1 MSKIC
6 GEKLRQI
13 SPRILPQYDCPDAIE
28 PFTKKNVMNFFGLE
42 NASKRKEFFDLKN
55 RQKENIR
62 IYSRNKLFKN
72 KIPVRKYYLSFMLLI
87 LLDIVGQIQLNR
99 PFSVKSNYSYV
110 KIKVKGTGYRSVF
123 YNNTE
128 KFFASYYPEEIY
140 INGKKQDIINSSY
153 YFNRTYN
160 YVKLVWNN
168 DIDNP
173 GYMFVGC
180 TDIIEADLSNL
191 DTSRATNMSYIFTDC
206 ISITSL
212 NLNNIDTSN
221 TVLMYD
227 TFRNCTSLT
236 SLNLSSFDTSNV
248 ENMQNLFADCISLSS
263 FDLSNFNTAKVTV
276 FGYMFKNCINLEY
289 LNFKNFVCDSSI
301 WRLELLKNVSQN
313 IVICAD
319 NDREQMESYETR
331 LSDSECYVLTDCSS
345 DWKSLQKMLNTKDN
359 ACVDSCNLNTD
370 FNKEYNFKCYDNCQS
385 GILINDDSN
394 SEISECKCQLDQC
407 LKCPP
412 VPLLKGL
419 CTKCNVDYYP
429 IEKDPENI
437 GEYINCYKDP
447 EGYYL
452 DINAELY
459 KRCHYTCKTC
469 EMKGNYLFHNCK
481 LCNSKFP
488 IEINFNDSNNYINC
502 YKECNYYYFECQNN
516 YHCMI
521 NSSFPNEYPI
531 EIKEAI
537 FHKKIICFEELPEN
551 YYLDNNDNI
560 YKECYNTCITCTKS
574 GNETINNCDEC
585 INNYIFLNESCVP
598 PKNCYID
605 CIFYF
610 YFNEMNQYVCTE
622 SNICP
627 PAYNLLI
634 EQKQKCIDECKKDDE
649 YSFNYNNSCIKEC
662 PENTKIDV
670 DEKKCLDEC
679 LPNQIE
685 LGNECYNNFPNNYH
699 QILNNK
705 NNIFMDNNENF
716 QDKLYNILQQVYS
729 PENGNSLTIQ
739 RNDDIIFQI
748 TDSKTELEL
757 LKNKSNN
764 IQNISI
770 IDLGECETKLREAYH
785 IKENDSLIFI
795 KNEKKSDKAFNK
807 KVDFDVYEPYNKTKL
822 NLSICDGTPINI
834 IIPVELS
841 EETKELYEKM
851 KESGYDMF
859 DINDPFYQDICTPF
873 DSDDGTD
880 MLLSDR
886 VNFIYNNDDTRCQS
900 NCELSFYSLESQYL
914 NCSCSAN
921 EDASDENMEKIE
933 KFTAKKLYE
942 SFYEVLKYSNYD
954 IIKCANAIKNKN
966 IILKNIGSII
976 IIIYFTIYLVCLII
990 YIIKGINPLKTKL
1003 KNNIEKSNDKND
1015 LKLKKNLLF
1024 LFFPPHKYK
1033 RSIKNISKKKSIII
1047 YPNNAEL
1054 VNNKKI
1060 TNRRKL
1066 ETLVIKH
1073 RTNTNDKF
1081 LINSRQ
1087 SSSKNDLNFFPGVK
1101 EKNFSMKKNIL
1112 RFNTDIRQEEKKDY
1126 DDYELNEL
1134 EYKEA
1139 VKYDKRS
1146 LLQIYWAILKREHL
1160 IIFTFINCQD
1170 YNLLFYFFR
1179 MNQCINYF

>member
-1 MSKIC
+1 MKNKRKFEYNNIC
-6 GEKLRQI
+6 
-13 SPRILPQYDCPDAIE
+13 YDDCPSGTYKIYQNRYKC
-28 PFTKKNVMNFFGLE
+28 TVNV
-42 NASKRKEFFDLKN
+42 
-55 RQKENIR
+55 
-62 IYSRNKLFKN
+62 
-72 KIPVRKYYLSFMLLI
+72 
-87 LLDIVGQIQLNR
+87 
-99 PFSVKSNYSYV
+99 
-110 KIKVKGTGYRSVF
+110 
-123 YNNTE
+123 
-128 KFFASYYPEEIY
+128 
-140 INGKKQDIINSSY
+140 
-153 YFNRTYN
+153 
-160 YVKLVWNN
+160 
-168 DIDNP
+168 
-173 GYMFVGC
+173 
-180 TDIIEADLSNL
+180 
-191 DTSRATNMSYIFTDC
+191 
-206 ISITSL
+206 
-212 NLNNIDTSN
+212 
-221 TVLMYD
+221 
-227 TFRNCTSLT
+227 
-236 SLNLSSFDTSNV
+236 
-248 ENMQNLFADCISLSS
+248 
-263 FDLSNFNTAKVTV
+263 
-276 FGYMFKNCINLEY
+276 
-289 LNFKNFVCDSSI
+289 
-301 WRLELLKNVSQN
+301 
-313 IVICAD
+313 
-319 NDREQMESYETR
+319 
-331 LSDSECYVLTDCSS
+331 
-345 DWKSLQKMLNTKDN
+345 
-359 ACVDSCNLNTD
+359 
-370 FNKEYNFKCYDNCQS
+370 
-385 GILINDDSN
+385 
-394 SEISECKCQLDQC
+394 
-407 LKCPP
+407 
-412 VPLLKGL
+412 
-419 CTKCNVDYYP
+419 
-429 IEKDPENI
+429 
-437 GEYINCYKDP
+437 
-447 EGYYL
+447 
-452 DINAELY
+452 
-459 KRCHYTCKTC
+459 
-469 EMKGNYLFHNCK
+469 
-481 LCNSKFP
+481 
-488 IEINFNDSNNYINC
+488 
-502 YKECNYYYFECQNN
+502 
-516 YHCMI
+516 
-521 NSSFPNEYPI
+521 
-531 EIKEAI
+531 
-537 FHKKIICFEELPEN
+537 PEN
-551 YYLDNNDNI
+551 YYLDDDNI
-560 YKECYNTCITCTKS
+560 YKECYNTCKTCTKA

-1170 YNLLFYFFR
+1170 YNLLYVKLSRFVFLMAGDMALNVLFFSDESMHKLFLSYGKYDFFQQVPKIFYSTVISQLIEIFLCFLSLTDKHIYQIKSALKAVRKTIIKKIIKCIYIKLTIFYSFTFIVFIVYWYIVSVFCGVYRNTQKHFIKDSIISFSICLVYPFILYFISAALRFFSLR
-1179 MNQCINYF
+1179 YSKKNAIVYIN